1 MRKKIKYLLILLILF
16 STQAYSNNTK
26 GKGLICA
33 FGKKRNIYEA
43 YLFYEKKYTSK
54 YIFLE
59 KDTYKVRKNEKRNY
73 FLTKDFINIKPF
85 IINKKSLKIIDT
97 EFNRIIG
104 SCEVVNSHTEAIEFI
119 NQLKNIYQNKINK
132 KLGRIVI

>member
-1 MRKKIKYLLILLILF
+1 MKYLLIIFILL
-16 STQAYSNNTK
+16 STQAYSRSPE

-33 FGKKRNIYEA
+33 FGKKRNIYET
-43 YLFYEKKYTSK
+43 YLFYEKKYISK

-59 KDTYKVRKNEKRNY
+59 KDTYKIRNNEKRNY
-73 FLTKDFINIKPF
+73 SLTKNFINIKPF

-104 SCEVVNSHTEAIEFI
+104 SCEIVDSHTKAIEFI
-119 NQLKNIYQNKINK
+119 KQLKNIYQNKIDKN
-132 KLGRIVI
+132 LCIIEI